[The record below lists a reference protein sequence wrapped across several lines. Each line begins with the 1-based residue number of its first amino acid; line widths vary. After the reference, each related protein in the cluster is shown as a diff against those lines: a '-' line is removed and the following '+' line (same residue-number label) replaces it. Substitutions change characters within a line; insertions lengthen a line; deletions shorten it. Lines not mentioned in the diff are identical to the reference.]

1 MLFRYFAI
9 LYMFLNCHSY
19 YSLRYG
25 TMSVETLV
33 NEAVTAY
40 SNEAGGVSSE
50 PAGRTASGL
59 AATVVRDIAPAMALT
74 DINNSTGIMEFISV
88 CREKAIRPIA
98 GIEFR
103 RNDTLLYVGLARN
116 NDGFRE
122 LNDFLSRHNLTG
134 HPLPDVPEQL
144 GNVYWILPLANIE
157 KTKSE
162 KRNGEI
168 VKNNVNQSIISPFSY
183 FTISPFT
190 FVGIRPSELNPLLLS
205 RHRDLVPRMV
215 LLAPVTFR
223 NEKEYELHRNFRA
236 VDHNVLLTR
245 LESHQL
251 AATDEFMLRVPELL
265 ELCKDFPEI
274 LTNTIRIIETCN
286 IDFDFKSC
294 KNKKTFTGSRY
305 DDRILL
311 EKLAHDGVSYRYGNK
326 NGEAMRRIRHELDII
341 DKMGFAAYFLIAW
354 DIIRYSMSRGF
365 YHVGRGSGAN
375 SMVAYCLRITD
386 VDPIEL
392 DLYFERFINP
402 KRTSPPD
409 FDIDYSWK
417 ERNEVIDYIFKRYG
431 HEHTSLLGAMS
442 TFRDKSI
449 YRELGKVHGLPKVE
463 IDAFLKYPE
472 EAIHKNH
479 IIRKISEL
487 GEMMADFPNLRSI
500 HAGGVL
506 ISEEPITNYTALDL
520 PPKGFP
526 TTQFDMYVAE
536 DIGFEK
542 LDILSQ
548 RGIGHI
554 YETAALIRKN
564 QGISI
569 DVHNVRSFREDELVK
584 EQLRSARTIGC
595 FYVESPAMR
604 GLLKKLRCDNY
615 RTLVAASSI
624 IRPGVARSGM
634 MKEYIHRFHN
644 PGKFKYLHPV
654 MEEQLKE
661 TFGVMVYQEDV
672 LKICHHFAGL
682 DLADADVIR
691 RAMSGKYRSKKELQR
706 IIDKFFENC
715 RQFGYPEEVTKEV
728 WRQIESFAGYS
739 FSKAH
744 SASYAV
750 ESYQSLYL
758 KAHFPLE
765 FITGV
770 INNFGGFYP
779 SWVYFNEA
787 KISGADLH
795 PPCVNRSTYMT
806 GIQGKDIFLGFVHV
820 AGLEA
825 ALGKSIADLR
835 MPNGVMQMI
844 NGDALEVGAYKVG
857 TVGQRKG
864 DEMQLNHEQQNS
876 GEIPYRSLE
885 DFVTRVPVTLDQLI
899 ILIRVGAFRFT
910 GKPKAALLWE
920 AHMLLGKGQNQEGI
934 AKPGALKK
942 LNHSAMDAP
951 QASVP
956 ASHFLPEPSE
966 IPANCQLSIVT
977 CQLPQRRYELPV
989 LEQNLLADVYDE
1001 IELLGFPV
1009 SYSYFDLLETKFRG
1023 DILAHEMS
1031 ENVGKT
1037 RRMMGLLVTIKYV
1050 RTVKKEWMHFGT
1062 FIDVNGHFFDTVH
1075 FPKAVTEYPFRG
1087 DGVYL
1092 IKGRIVEEFGF
1103 PSLEVGK
1110 MAKMPLKGD
1119 PRG

>member
-1 MLFRYFAI
+1 MY
-9 LYMFLNCHSY
+9 LNCHSY

-25 TMSVETLV
+25 TISIENLME
-33 NEAVTAY
+33 EAVRC
-40 SNEAGGVSSE
+40 GVQ
-50 PAGRTASGL
+50 
-59 AATVVRDIAPAMALT
+59 AMALT
-74 DINNSTGIMEFISV
+74 DINNTTGTMSFVAE
-88 CREKAIRPIA
+88 CRERNIRPIA

-103 RNDTLLYVGLARN
+103 RDDELLYTGLARN

-122 LNDFLSRHNLTG
+122 LNEFLSHHNLNNL
-134 HPLPDVPEQL
+134 PLPDKAPEFN
-144 GNVYWILPLANIE
+144 NVFVIYPFSAFLRSSSSGFEYRMSNIE
-157 KTKSE
+157 QRISNDLPSAAVLHHLAARQE
-162 KRNGEI
+162 NGRNLS
-168 VKNNVNQSIISPFSY
+168 VTRHSSLVTRHSY
-183 FTISPFT
+183 I
-190 FVGIRPSELNPLLLS
+190 GIRPSDLSPLMLS
-205 RHRDLVPRMV
+205 RHRDLIPRMV
-215 LLAPVTFR
+215 LMAPVTFR
-223 NEKEYELHRNFRA
+223 NRQEYELHCNFRA
-236 VDHNVLLTR
+236 VDHNVLLSR
-245 LESHQL
+245 LQPGQV
-251 AATDEFMLRVPELL
+251 AASDEIMCPLDDLL
-265 ELCKDFPEI
+265 EACRDFPEI
-274 LTNTIRIIETCN
+274 IRNTEKLIKACT
-286 IDFDFKSC
+286 IDFDFKAC
-294 KNKKTFTGSRY
+294 KNKKTFTGGRY
-305 DDRILL
+305 DDLMLL
-311 EKLAHDGVSYRYGNK
+311 EKLAMDGLQYRYGK
-326 NGEAMRRIRHELDII
+326 GHREAARRIRHELEII

-375 SMVAYCLRITD
+375 SIVAYCLRITD
-386 VDPIEL
+386 VDPIDL

-417 ERNEVIDYIFKRYG
+417 ERDEVLDYIFKRHG
-431 HEHTSLLGAMS
+431 HEHTALLGAMS

-449 YRELGKVHGLPKVE
+449 YRELGKVHGLPKQE
-463 IDAFLKYPE
+463 IDAFLKHPE
-472 EAIHKNH
+472 EAINQNQ
-479 IIRKISEL
+479 IIRKINEL
-487 GEMMADFPNLRSI
+487 GELMADFPNLRSI

-506 ISEEPITNYTALDL
+506 ISDEPITCYTALDL

-536 DIGFEK
+536 DVGFEK

-554 YETAALIRKN
+554 YETAAIVREN
-564 QGISI
+564 RGINV
-569 DVHNVRSFREDELVK
+569 DVHQVQAFKTDEKVK
-584 EQLRSARTIGC
+584 ALLRDAQTIGC

-604 GLLKKLRCDNY
+604 GLLKKLHCDNY

-634 MKEYIHRFHN
+634 MKEYIYRFHN

-715 RQFGYPEEVTKEV
+715 RNSGYPEEVTREV

-758 KAHFPLE
+758 KAHYPLE

-770 INNFGGFYP
+770 INNFGGFYS

-787 KISGADLH
+787 KISGANLH
-795 PPCVNRSTYMT
+795 APCVNRSGYKTC
-806 GIQGKDIFLGFVHV
+806 IRDRDIFLGFIHV
-820 AGLEA
+820 ANLEA
-825 ALGKSIADLR
+825 DLGKAISELRRTNCEGRGTKDEPEVSLHPVSHIAGY
-835 MPNGVMQMI
+835 PPVEN
-844 NGDALEVGAYKVG
+844 
-857 TVGQRKG
+857 
-864 DEMQLNHEQQNS
+864 
-876 GEIPYRSLE
+876 PYTSLE
-885 DFVTRVPVTLDQLI
+885 DFIQRVPVTLDQLI

-910 GKPKAALLWE
+910 GKQKASLLWE
-920 AHMLLGKGQNQEGI
+920 AHMLLNKNSETAKMRNGEIFATSLPHHLATAQNG
-934 AKPGALKK
+934 GFFD
-942 LNHSAMDAP
+942 S
-951 QASVP
+951 
-956 ASHFLPEPSE
+956 
-966 IPANCQLSIVT
+966 IPAKHF
-977 CQLPQRRYELPV
+977 ELPP
-989 LEQNLLADVYDE
+989 LEQNLIADVYDE

-1009 SYSYFDLLETKFRG
+1009 TYSYFDLLETKFRG
-1023 DILAHEMS
+1023 DILAHEMAAH
-1031 ENVGKT
+1031 VGKT
-1037 RRMMGLLVTIKYV
+1037 IRMLGLLVTIKYV
-1050 RTVKKEWMHFGT
+1050 RTIKKEWMHFGT
-1062 FIDVNGHFFDTVH
+1062 FIDVNGRFFDTVH

-1092 IKGRIVEEFGF
+1092 VKGKIVEEFGF
-1103 PSLEVGK
+1103 PSLNVEQ
-1110 MAKMPLKGD
+1110 MAKMPLKPD